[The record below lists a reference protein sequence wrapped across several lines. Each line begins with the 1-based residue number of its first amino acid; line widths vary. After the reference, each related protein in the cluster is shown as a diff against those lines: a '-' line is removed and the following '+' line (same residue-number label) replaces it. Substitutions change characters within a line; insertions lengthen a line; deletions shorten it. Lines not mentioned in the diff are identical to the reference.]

1 MTRSGCIMTKLDG
14 LLEWFDVEDGSRHAL
29 LRLGGRTGL
38 AVISTYKGSR
48 QVEIIIS
55 LGSATGAIA

>member
-1 MTRSGCIMTKLDG
+1 MTKLDG